1 MAKITI
7 KELYYGDKYAV
18 MSEVFKTMF
27 LASPNKAGVDEQTAL
42 ELEIVRQTLIAVEKM
57 KKNGD
62 CIAEGELGDAVTVSV
77 SEPIPVDIKDEDFGA
92 VLICA
97 VRYCLGRQTYMPGL
111 IIGYITPLLPRISDN
126 TLRCMETDLSK
137 PDLYGGFGHEK
148 IDEPIWIKFR
158 YNVQEEIQRR
168 KEKGNE
174 NT

>member
-27 LASPNKAGVDEQTAL
+27 FVSPNKAGVDEQTAL

-62 CIAEGELGDAVTVSV
+62 CIAEEALGDTVTFSMCGG
-77 SEPIPVDIKDEDFGA
+77 PV
-92 VLICA
+92 
-97 VRYCLGRQTYMPGL
+97 
-111 IIGYITPLLPRISDN
+111 
-126 TLRCMETDLSK
+126 
-137 PDLYGGFGHEK
+137 
-148 IDEPIWIKFR
+148 
-158 YNVQEEIQRR
+158 
-168 KEKGNE
+168 E